1 MDRSVE
7 FISGNKK
14 IKLLRKQLKMTQ
26 QEFQDSHFTRGYL
39 GLLENGRRNI
49 TLQASKIIA
58 EKFMKK
64 AKELNIE
71 LELEEDYFSRSVE
84 DDAKIYCEKILEND
98 LSMDKLNEI
107 MNIGEKYN
115 LNFIKAKGYRRKGD
129 LYFEENQYLE
139 AYKNYFYSMDILRVE
154 ELNYEICYVYNRL
167 GYCKFLLLDY
177 EEAIVYF
184 NKAIYNAEMFKEE
197 KVLLYATYNL
207 SVAHSCINK
216 FHEAIDIINK
226 FIDRIEV
233 EKEFLNYIYVNILK
247 ANCYEG
253 LNETGNAITIL
264 QDLIEIVKE
273 RSDDESIKLLGL
285 IYNNLGS
292 LYRREERLSKAL
304 DYYNKSQQ
312 IRNKIDNKNVSH
324 TLIEKANIYVD
335 KKLYD
340 EAIMIIELGIEKAN
354 EYNDYEYIFKG
365 YELLEKIYCKLN
377 MKEEL
382 EKIIEAAI
390 EVLKNTNNSD
400 LKIKYYTKL
409 QELYFKNKE
418 YEKAEK
424 CLYMI
429 QNLLQCVSY
438 DGKICIRRC
447 LINE

>member
-1 MDRSVE
+1 ME

-14 IKLLRKQLKMTQ
+14 IKLLRKQLRMTQ

-49 TLQASKIIA
+49 TLQASRIIA
-58 EKFMKK
+58 EKFMRK
-64 AKELNIE
+64 AKELNLE

-84 DDAKIYCEKILEND
+84 EDAKIYCEKILKND
-98 LSMDKLNEI
+98 LSMDELNEI

-115 LNFIKAKGYRRKGD
+115 LNSVEAKVYRRKGD
-129 LYFEENQYLE
+129 LYFDENQYLE
-139 AYKNYFYSMDILRVE
+139 AYKNYFYSMDILRGE
-154 ELNYEICYVYNRL
+154 EPNIEICYVYNRL
-167 GYCKFLLLDY
+167 GYSKSLLLDY

-184 NKAIYNAEMFKEE
+184 NKAIYNAEMLKDER
-197 KVLLYATYNL
+197 VLRYATYNL
-207 SVAHSCINK
+207 SVAYSCINK

-226 FIDRIEV
+226 FIHRIDM
-233 EKEFLNYIYVNILK
+233 EKEFLNYVYVNILK

-253 LNETGNAITIL
+253 LNEMDNSIIIL
-264 QDLIEIVKE
+264 KDLIEIVKE
-273 RSDDESIKLLGL
+273 RNDDESTRLLGL

-292 LYRREERLSKAL
+292 LYRRDEKLSKAL

-312 IRNKIDNKNVSH
+312 IRNRVDNKNVSH
-324 TLIEKANIYVD
+324 TLIEKANIYIS

-340 EAIMIIELGIEKAN
+340 EAIMIIELGIEKAS

-365 YELLEKIYCKLN
+365 YELLEKIYCKLDRR
-377 MKEEL
+377 EEL

-390 EVLKNTNNSD
+390 EVLKNTNNLD

-409 QELYFKNKE
+409 QELYFKDKE

-424 CLYMI
+424 CLNMI
-429 QNLLQCVSY
+429 QNLLQSVSLN
-438 DGKICIRRC
+438 DKICIK
-447 LINE
+447 EVF

>member
-14 IKLLRKQLKMTQ
+14 IKLLRKQLRMTQ

-49 TLQASKIIA
+49 TLQASKIIT

-84 DDAKIYCEKILEND
+84 EDAKLYCEKILKND
-98 LSMDKLNEI
+98 LSMDELNEI
-107 MNIGEKYN
+107 MNIGEEYN
-115 LNFIKAKGYRRKGD
+115 LNSIEAKVYRRKGD
-129 LYFEENQYLE
+129 LYFGENQYLE
-139 AYKNYFYSMDILRVE
+139 AYKNYFYSMDILRGE
-154 ELNYEICYVYNRL
+154 ELNSEICYVYNRL

-184 NKAIYNAEMFKEE
+184 NKAIYNAEMFKDE
-197 KVLLYATYNL
+197 KVLRYATYNL
-207 SVAHSCINK
+207 SVAYSCINK
-216 FHEAIDIINK
+216 FQEAIDIINK
-226 FIDRIEV
+226 FIHRIDM
-233 EKEFLNYIYVNILK
+233 EKRFLNYVYVNILK

-253 LNETGNAITIL
+253 LNEIDNAITIL
-264 QDLIEIVKE
+264 QELIEIVKE
-273 RSDDESIKLLGL
+273 ENDEESTKILGL

-292 LYRREERLSKAL
+292 LYRREEKLSKAL

-312 IRNKIDNKNVSH
+312 IRNKVDNKNVSH
-324 TLIEKANIYVD
+324 TLIEKANIYVN

-365 YELLEKIYCKLN
+365 YELLEKIYCELN

-390 EVLKNTNNSD
+390 GVLKNTNNSD

-429 QNLLQCVSY
+429 QRLLQSVSFN
-438 DGKICIRRC
+438 DKICIKEV
-447 LINE
+447 L

>member
-1 MDRSVE
+1 ME

-14 IKLLRKQLKMTQ
+14 IKLLRKQLRMTQ

-49 TLQASKIIA
+49 TLQASRIIA
-58 EKFMKK
+58 EKFMRK
-64 AKELNIE
+64 AKELNLE

-84 DDAKIYCEKILEND
+84 EDAKIYCEKILKND
-98 LSMDKLNEI
+98 LSMNELNKI

-115 LNFIKAKGYRRKGD
+115 LNSLEAKVYRRKGD
-129 LYFEENQYLE
+129 LYFDENQYLE
-139 AYKNYFYSMDILRVE
+139 AYKNYFYSMDILRGE
-154 ELNYEICYVYNRL
+154 EPNIEICYVYNRL

-184 NKAIYNAEMFKEE
+184 NKAIYNAEMFKDER
-197 KVLLYATYNL
+197 VLRYATYNL
-207 SVAHSCINK
+207 SVSYSCINK

-226 FIDRIEV
+226 FIHRIDFENG
-233 EKEFLNYIYVNILK
+233 FLNYVYVNILK

-253 LNETGNAITIL
+253 LNEIDNSIIIL
-264 QDLIEIVKE
+264 KDLIEIVKE
-273 RSDDESIKLLGL
+273 RKDDESARVLGL

-292 LYRREERLSKAL
+292 LYRRDEKLSKAL

-312 IRNKIDNKNVSH
+312 IRNKVDNKNVSH
-324 TLIEKANIYVD
+324 TLIEKANVYIS

-340 EAIMIIELGIEKAN
+340 EAIMIIELGIEKAS

-365 YELLEKIYCKLN
+365 YELLEKIYCELDRR
-377 MKEEL
+377 EEL

-390 EVLKNTNNSD
+390 EVLNNTNNLE
-400 LKIKYYTKL
+400 LKVKYYTKL
-409 QELYFKNKE
+409 QDIYFRNRE

-424 CLYMI
+424 CLRMI
-429 QNLLQCVSY
+429 QNLLQSVSLN
-438 DGKICIRRC
+438 DKICIK
-447 LINE
+447 EVF

>member
-1 MDRSVE
+1 MDISVE

-14 IKLLRKQLKMTQ
+14 IKLLRKQLRMTQ

-49 TLQASKIIA
+49 TLQASRIIA
-58 EKFMKK
+58 EKFMRK
-64 AKELNIE
+64 AKELNLE

-84 DDAKIYCEKILEND
+84 EDAKIYCEKILKND
-98 LSMDKLNEI
+98 LSMDELNEI

-115 LNFIKAKGYRRKGD
+115 LNSVEAKVYRRKGD
-129 LYFEENQYLE
+129 LYFDENQYLE
-139 AYKNYFYSMDILRVE
+139 AYKNYFYSMDILRGE
-154 ELNYEICYVYNRL
+154 EPNIEICYVYNRL

-184 NKAIYNAEMFKEE
+184 NKAIYNAEMFKDER
-197 KVLLYATYNL
+197 VLRYATYNL
-207 SVAHSCINK
+207 SVAYSCINK

-226 FIDRIEV
+226 FIHRIDFENG
-233 EKEFLNYIYVNILK
+233 FLNYVYVNILK

-253 LNETGNAITIL
+253 LNEIDNSIIIL
-264 QDLIEIVKE
+264 KDLIELVKE
-273 RSDDESIKLLGL
+273 RKDDESARVLGL

-292 LYRREERLSKAL
+292 LYRRDEKLSKAL

-312 IRNKIDNKNVSH
+312 IRNKVDNKNVSH
-324 TLIEKANIYVD
+324 TLIEKANVYIS

-340 EAIMIIELGIEKAN
+340 EAIMIIELGIEKAS

-365 YELLEKIYCKLN
+365 YELLEKIYCELDRR
-377 MKEEL
+377 EEL

-390 EVLKNTNNSD
+390 EVLKNTNNLE
-400 LKIKYYTKL
+400 LKVKYYTKL
-409 QELYFKNKE
+409 QDIYFRNRE

-424 CLYMI
+424 CLRMI
-429 QNLLQCVSY
+429 QKLLQSVSLN
-438 DGKICIRRC
+438 DKICIK
-447 LINE
+447 EVF

>member
-1 MDRSVE
+1 ME

-14 IKLLRKQLKMTQ
+14 IKLLRKQLRMTQ

-84 DDAKIYCEKILEND
+84 EDANLYCEKVLKND
-98 LSMDKLNEI
+98 LSMDELNEI
-107 MNIGEKYN
+107 MNIGKKYN
-115 LNFIKAKGYRRKGD
+115 LNSIKAKVYRRKGD
-129 LYFEENQYLE
+129 LYFEGNQYLE
-139 AYKNYFYSMDILRVE
+139 AYKSYFYSMDILRGE
-154 ELNYEICYVYNRL
+154 ELVTEICYVYNRL

-184 NKAIYNAEMFKEE
+184 NKAIYNAEMFKDE
-197 KVLLYATYNL
+197 KVLMYSTYNL
-207 SVAHSCINK
+207 SVAYSCINK

-226 FIDRIEV
+226 FIHRIDMD
-233 EKEFLNYIYVNILK
+233 KGFLNYVYVNILK

-253 LNETGNAITIL
+253 LDEMDNAITIL

-273 RSDDESIKLLGL
+273 ENDEESTRLLGL

-312 IRNKIDNKNVSH
+312 IRNKVDNKNVSH
-324 TLIEKANIYVD
+324 TLIEKANIYVS

-365 YELLEKIYCKLN
+365 YELLEKIYCELN
-377 MKEEL
+377 MREEL
-382 EKIIEAAI
+382 EKVIEAAI
-390 EVLKNTNNSD
+390 GVLKNTNNLD

-424 CLYMI
+424 CLGMI
-429 QNLLQCVSY
+429 QKLLKFVSFS
-438 DGKICIRRC
+438 DKINIG
-447 LINE
+447 EVF

>member
-1 MDRSVE
+1 MDKCVE
-7 FISGNKK
+7 FINGNKK
-14 IKLLRKQLKMTQ
+14 IKLLRKQLRMTQ

-64 AKELNIE
+64 AKELNVE

-84 DDAKIYCEKILEND
+84 EDAKLYCEKILKND
-98 LSMDKLNEI
+98 LSMDELNEI
-107 MNIGEKYN
+107 MNIGKKYN
-115 LNFIKAKGYRRKGD
+115 LISIEAKVYRRKGD

-139 AYKNYFYSMDILRVE
+139 AYKNYFYSMDILRGE
-154 ELNYEICYVYNRL
+154 ELNIEICYIYNVL
-167 GYCKFLLLDY
+167 GYCKSHLLDY

-184 NKAIYNAEMFKEE
+184 NKAIYNAEIFKDE
-197 KVLLYATYNL
+197 KVLMYSTYNL
-207 SVAHSCINK
+207 SVAYYYIKK

-226 FIDRIEV
+226 FIHRIDMD
-233 EKEFLNYIYVNILK
+233 KGFSTYVYANILK
-247 ANCYEG
+247 ANCYEELG
-253 LNETGNAITIL
+253 ELDNAIKIL
-264 QDLIEIVKE
+264 QELTDIVKE
-273 RSDDESIKLLGL
+273 RNDEESNKFLGL
-285 IYNNLGS
+285 IYNNIGS
-292 LYRREERLSKAL
+292 LNRKEGSLTKAL
-304 DYYNKSQQ
+304 DYYNMSLK
-312 IRNKIDNKNVSH
+312 IRNKVDIKNVSH
-324 TLIEKANIYVD
+324 TLIEKANIYVI

-365 YELLEKIYCKLN
+365 YELLEKIYCELN

-390 EVLKNTNNSD
+390 EILKNTNNLD

-424 CLYMI
+424 CLEMI
-429 QNLLQCVSY
+429 QKLLKFVSFS
-438 DGKICIRRC
+438 DKINIG
-447 LINE
+447 EVF